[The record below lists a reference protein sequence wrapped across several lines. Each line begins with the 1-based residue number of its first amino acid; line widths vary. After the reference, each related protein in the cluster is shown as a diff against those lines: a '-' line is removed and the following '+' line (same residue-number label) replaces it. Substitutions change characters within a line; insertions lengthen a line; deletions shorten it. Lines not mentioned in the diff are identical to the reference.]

1 MMKTLM
7 MAAMFVAI
15 TFMSRPVNAGQPLDP
30 KVFSSLRSEDVEFQ
44 PFPAFP
50 KGAKLAIVV
59 GDPQKPGPY
68 VVRVSVPDGVKLMPH
83 VHPEDRVYTVISGV
97 FYIGYGT
104 TFDASKLAA
113 YGPGSVVVLP
123 SNTPHFHWARSG
135 PYVTQ
140 VSGMGPLGLR
150 YLGPNDDPRGQDGK
164 GLH

>member
-1 MMKTLM
+1 MKRLM
-7 MAAMFVAI
+7 MATTFAAMAFI
-15 TFMSRPVNAGQPLDP
+15 PQPSTASQSLDP
-30 KVFSSLRSEDVEFQ
+30 KVFSSLHSEDIEFHA
-44 PFPAFP
+44 FPAFP
-50 KGAKLAIVV
+50 KGAELAIVV
-59 GDPQKPGPY
+59 GDPRRPGPY

-104 TFDASKLAA
+104 TFDPSKLVA

-150 YLGPNDDPRGQDGK
+150 YLDPNDDPRGRDGK
-164 GLH
+164 